1 VVRRYAEP
9 VRVGTASRLTPDSL
23 ADLEQVP
30 PGPGGYAAS
39 SPTWFEWA
47 GRRYHVRA
55 ILAHWRE
62 RRAWWREVLDAD
74 PTLEATSSGPAS
86 NTASTPA
93 SNTSSDTDCR
103 SAIAV
108 AARERLVWRV
118 EAGPG
123 WLARTGV
130 FDLACDETSPGD
142 PDPDGWLLLRV
153 SD

>member
-1 VVRRYAEP
+1 MVRRYAEP

-62 RRAWWREVLDAD
+62 RRAWWREVLDTD
-74 PTLEATSSGPAS
+74 PTLEATEGSADAATHGRRCSRAS
-86 NTASTPA
+86 
-93 SNTSSDTDCR
+93 
-103 SAIAV
+103 
-108 AARERLVWRV
+108 RL
-118 EAGPG
+118 AGRGRPG
-123 WLARTGV
+123 WLTRTGV

>member
-1 VVRRYAEP
+1 MVRRYAEP

-74 PTLEATSSGPAS
+74 PTPEGHLHRARGIVEDGIGPCLKHWLEHRLPVGHRRRCSRAS
-86 NTASTPA
+86 RLAGRGRPG
-93 SNTSSDTDCR
+93 
-103 SAIAV
+103 V
-108 AARERLVWRV
+108 AHPHRRLR
-118 EAGPG
+118 PG
-123 WLARTGV
+123 L
-130 FDLACDETSPGD
+130 
-142 PDPDGWLLLRV
+142 
-153 SD
+153 